1 VDPSFDAD
9 SAAPEQTSFE
19 PGVDTDRTVAL
30 SLPEDTDA
38 GPDAE
43 ILELEEDPEAV
54 AVAAAL
60 AAGFTPRRK
69 VSVLRKSWLIAAA
82 AVVLIVAG
90 VAGTLIALTKTVT
103 ISVDGQDRTI
113 STLSGSVA
121 GALEDADI
129 SVGAH
134 DTLAPAGAA
143 EIADGSRIVLNLGRE
158 LQLTVDGE
166 PQTYWTTARTVDD
179 ALAELGRNPDDY
191 ELSADRSREIPLD
204 GFALTADTLHTLSL
218 SDRGT
223 PSEIV
228 SAAKTVG
235 ELLDDQGVT
244 LGVNDRVTPVVGT
257 PITADTTITIVTL
270 PTITVT
276 DGANP
281 SAPYVSDS
289 ATVGDLLA
297 AQGVTLNPD
306 DQITPAVDTP
316 LSEGLQVLIS
326 RIVKQQV
333 TVSEPIAQPDDK
345 TVKSSKMDTGTS
357 QVTQQG
363 QPGAADV
370 VYEVVTTNG
379 VETGRT
385 EISRTVTVEALPTIT
400 TVGTRNPAPTPPPA
414 TGTDEPGTTTE
425 PPTSGGS
432 SGVNWDGIAKCESGG
447 NWSIN
452 TGNGYYGGLQ
462 FNKSTWLA
470 YGGGNYAPTAN
481 LATKSEQIAVAETLY
496 AARGLQPWGCR
507 RYG

>member
-1 VDPSFDAD
+1 
-9 SAAPEQTSFE
+9 
-19 PGVDTDRTVAL
+19 
-30 SLPEDTDA
+30 
-38 GPDAE
+38 
-43 ILELEEDPEAV
+43 
-54 AVAAAL
+54 
-60 AAGFTPRRK
+60 
-69 VSVLRKSWLIAAA
+69 VSVLRRTWLIAAA

-121 GALEDADI
+121 GALEDAEI
-129 SVGAH
+129 TVGEH
-134 DTLAPAGAA
+134 DTLAPAGDAG
-143 EIADGSRIVLNLGRE
+143 IADGSRIVLNLGRE
-158 LQLTVDGE
+158 FQLTVDGE
-166 PQTYWTTARTVDD
+166 PQTFWTTARTVDA

-218 SDRGT
+218 TDRGT

-235 ELLDDQGVT
+235 ELLEDQGVT

-270 PTITVT
+270 PTVTVT

-281 SAPYVSDS
+281 GAPYVSDS

-297 AQGVTLNPD
+297 AQGVTLNPE

-316 LSEGLQVLIS
+316 LSEGLQVLIA
-326 RIVKQQV
+326 RIVRQQV
-333 TVSEPIAQPDDK
+333 TVSEPIAQPADQ
-345 TVKSSKMDTGTS
+345 TVKSSKMDAGTS

-363 QPGAADV
+363 QPGTADV
-370 VYEVVTTNG
+370 VYEIVTTNG
-379 VETGRT
+379 IETGRT

-400 TVGTRNPAPTPPPA
+400 TVGTRTPPPPPPTTPTTPTD
-414 TGTDEPGTTTE
+414 TGGGPSTTVE
-425 PPTSGGS
+425 PPTSGGG
-432 SGVNWDGIAKCESGG
+432 SGVNWDAIAKCESGG

-462 FNKSTWLA
+462 FSKSTWLA

-481 LATKSEQIAVAETLY
+481 LATKAQQIAVAETLY
-496 AARGLQPWGCR
+496 AARGLQPWGC
-507 RYG
+507 GSHG